1 MHRPGSAVLVV
12 LVLGT
17 LAGAASPARADERL
31 EPLWAV
37 VPDSTEEDAAADSVE
52 TAPPLNPQ
60 ALPDAPR
67 DEQRKRSLGHSLTH
81 GAHVFLSDGWF
92 ILSSPTR
99 MSMSDAM
106 KTTAVFGVAAALY
119 LNDQEIHDQ
128 MQAARGDPA
137 YEIFKKPGRQWEPVG
152 YMGNTNKYYVA
163 ALVTGYT
170 LRVEPLTVIP
180 AQILESHMIS
190 AGIRNMIKPL
200 VGRTRPFDGEGPHH
214 FEFLGPGTSF
224 PSGHASVDFELA
236 TILSHHVKYWPIK
249 AALYYAAASMAAQR
263 VESDGHWMSDVW
275 LSSIQGYLVA
285 RTVVTRHD
293 QRVARE
299 KEEQSPGSGPGAIT
313 GSLEPQLE
321 VHDGVPMAVWTVHF

>member
-1 MHRPGSAVLVV
+1 MQRPGSFILIGLVV
-12 LVLGT
+12 L
-17 LAGAASPARADERL
+17 AGVASGVRADEPL

-37 VPDSTEEDAAADSVE
+37 VADSTAGPDVVDSIE

-60 ALPDAPR
+60 ALSDASHDGRP
-67 DEQRKRSLGHSLTH
+67 KRSLGHSLAH
-81 GAHVFLSDGWF
+81 GAHVFMSDGWF

-106 KTTAVFGVAAALY
+106 KTTAVFGVTAALY
-119 LNDQEIHDQ
+119 MNDQEIHDQ

-170 LRVEPLTVIP
+170 LRIEPLTVIP

-200 VGRTRPFDGEGPHH
+200 VGRTRPFDGYGPHH

-236 TILSHHVKYWPIK
+236 TILSHHVKLWPIK

-263 VESDGHWMSDVW
+263 VESDGHWMSDVF

-299 KEEQSPGSGPGAIT
+299 KEEQRSPGNGPGSIT

-321 VHDGVPMAVWTVHF
+321 VHNGVPMAVWTVHF